1 MAFRVQDICD
11 DAARERPDSL
21 ALVDDTG
28 KRQLTWRD
36 LDERADR
43 GASALAADGVRR
55 GDRVT
60 YLDLNRLEFF
70 ELLFGCL
77 RVGAVLAP
85 LNWRL
90 TPAELGLIVADAG
103 ARVLVVGERFTPALV
118 SIRAAAPQLHRVAV
132 ITTPEGVDEGAGEA
146 AGDGEG
152 YEQWLAAAPARQ
164 PGAADAAADARSA
177 EDAANDAANDA
188 DARATDDA
196 VVLQLYTS
204 GTTGLPKGVLLS
216 QRNFATLTTNDTGW
230 DMGPESVSLVAMPLF
245 HIGGA
250 GWALAGMI
258 REAASVVVAEIEP
271 RRLLDTLEEQ
281 RVTHTFLVP
290 AVLAMLAAVPGAAER
305 DLSALRCVVYGASPI
320 TGAVLERSLTTLGAP
335 HYQVYGLTETTGA
348 ITQLDASDH
357 DPGGPRA
364 HLLRSAGR
372 PYPWVELMTVE
383 PSTGQ
388 PTGPGQVGEVWVR
401 SDQVTGGYWNK
412 PEESAA
418 VLPGEGWFR
427 SGDAGYLDEEGFLFL
442 TDRIKDMI
450 VTGGENVY
458 PIEVEDALAAH
469 PAVADVAVIGVP
481 DERWGETVKAI
492 VVRQPGVEVT
502 AGELL
507 SFAQE
512 RLAGFKRPRSVDFVD
527 VLPRN
532 PTGKLLKK
540 VLREPF
546 WAGREGRLI
555 G

>member
-1 MAFRVQDICD
+1 MAFRVQNILD

-21 ALVDDTG
+21 ALVSDTG
-28 KRQLTWRD
+28 ERRLTWRE
-36 LDERADR
+36 LDECADR
-43 GASALAADGVRR
+43 VADALAADGVGP

-103 ARVLVVGERFTPALV
+103 ARVLVVGERFVPALDA
-118 SIRAAAPQLHRVAV
+118 IRDAAPRLHRVAV
-132 ITTPEGVDEGAGEA
+132 IGTAGGAEASAEEASEGSEA
-146 AGDGEG
+146 DGTDQG
-152 YEQWLAAAPARQ
+152 YEQWLATAPARQ
-164 PGAADAAADARSA
+164 GDDAADARAADDAGA
-177 EDAANDAANDA
+177 EASDAAI
-188 DARATDDA
+188 
-196 VVLQLYTS
+196 VLQLYTS
-204 GTTGLPKGVLLS
+204 GTTGMPKGVLLS

-271 RRLLDTLEEQ
+271 RRLLDTLEQQ

-305 DLSALRCVVYGASPI
+305 NLSALRCVVYGASPI
-320 TGAVLERSLTTLGAP
+320 TGAVLERSLATLRAP

-383 PSTGQ
+383 PSTGE
-388 PTGPGQVGEVWVR
+388 PARPGQVGEVWVR

-412 PEESAA
+412 PAESAA
-418 VLPGEGWFR
+418 VLPGGGWFR

-492 VVRQPGVEVT
+492 VVRHPGAEVT
-502 AGELL
+502 EDELL
-507 SFAQE
+507 SFARE
-512 RLAGFKRPRSVDFVD
+512 RLAGFKRPRSVDFID

-546 WAGREGRLI
+546 WTGREGRLI

>member
-1 MAFRVQDICD
+1 MAFRVQNILD

-21 ALVDDTG
+21 ALVSDTG
-28 KRQLTWRD
+28 ERRLTWRE

-43 GASALAADGVRR
+43 VADALAADGVGP

-90 TPAELGLIVADAG
+90 TPAGLGLIVADAG
-103 ARVLVVGERFTPALV
+103 ARVLVVGERFAPALDA
-118 SIRAAAPQLHRVAV
+118 IRGAAPRLHRVAV
-132 ITTPEGVDEGAGEA
+132 IGTAGGAEASAEEASEGSEA
-146 AGDGEG
+146 DGTDQG
-152 YEQWLAAAPARQ
+152 YEQWLATAPARQ
-164 PGAADAAADARSA
+164 GDDAAEARAADDAGA
-177 EDAANDAANDA
+177 EASDAAI
-188 DARATDDA
+188 
-196 VVLQLYTS
+196 VLQLYTS

-216 QRNFATLTTNDTGW
+216 QRNFATLTTNDTAW

-271 RRLLDTLEEQ
+271 RRLLDTLEQQ

-320 TGAVLERSLTTLGAP
+320 TGAVLERSLATLRAP

-383 PSTGQ
+383 PSTGE
-388 PTGPGQVGEVWVR
+388 PARPGQVGEVWVR

-412 PEESAA
+412 PAESAA

-492 VVRQPGVEVT
+492 VVRHPGAEVT
-502 AGELL
+502 EDELL
-507 SFAQE
+507 SFARE
-512 RLAGFKRPRSVDFVD
+512 RLAGFKRPRSVDFID

-546 WAGREGRLI
+546 WTGREGRLI

>member
-1 MAFRVQDICD
+1 MAFRVQNILD

-21 ALVDDTG
+21 ALVSDTG
-28 KRQLTWRD
+28 ERRLTWRE

-43 GASALAADGVRR
+43 VADALAADGVGP

-103 ARVLVVGERFTPALV
+103 ARVLVVGERFVPALDA
-118 SIRAAAPQLHRVAV
+118 IRGAAPRLHRVAV
-132 ITTPEGVDEGAGEA
+132 IGTAGGAEASAEEASEGSEA
-146 AGDGEG
+146 DGTDQG
-152 YEQWLAAAPARQ
+152 YEQWLATAPARQ
-164 PGAADAAADARSA
+164 GDDAAEARAADDAGA
-177 EDAANDAANDA
+177 EASDAAI
-188 DARATDDA
+188 
-196 VVLQLYTS
+196 VLQLYTS

-216 QRNFATLTTNDTGW
+216 QRNFATLTTNDTAW

-271 RRLLDTLEEQ
+271 RRLLDTLEQQ

-320 TGAVLERSLTTLGAP
+320 TGAVLERSLATLRAP

-383 PSTGQ
+383 PSTGE
-388 PTGPGQVGEVWVR
+388 PARPGEVGEVWVR

-412 PEESAA
+412 PAESAA
-418 VLPGEGWFR
+418 VLPGGGWFR

-492 VVRQPGVEVT
+492 VVRHPGAEVT
-502 AGELL
+502 EDELL
-507 SFAQE
+507 SFARE
-512 RLAGFKRPRSVDFVD
+512 RLAGFKRPRSVDFID

-546 WAGREGRLI
+546 WTGREGRLI

>member
-1 MAFRVQDICD
+1 MAFRVQNILD

-21 ALVDDTG
+21 ALVSDTG
-28 KRQLTWRD
+28 ERRLTWRE

-43 GASALAADGVRR
+43 VADALAADGVGP

-103 ARVLVVGERFTPALV
+103 ARVLVVGERFVPALDA
-118 SIRAAAPQLHRVAV
+118 IRGAAPRLHRVAV
-132 ITTPEGVDEGAGEA
+132 IGTEGGAEASAEEASEGSEA
-146 AGDGEG
+146 DGTDQG
-152 YEQWLAAAPARQ
+152 YEQWLATAPARQ
-164 PGAADAAADARSA
+164 GDDAAEARAADDAGA
-177 EDAANDAANDA
+177 EASDAAI
-188 DARATDDA
+188 
-196 VVLQLYTS
+196 VLQLYTS

-271 RRLLDTLEEQ
+271 RRLLDTLEQQ

-320 TGAVLERSLTTLGAP
+320 TGAVLERSLATLRAP

-383 PSTGQ
+383 PSTGE
-388 PTGPGQVGEVWVR
+388 PARPGQVGEVWVR

-412 PEESAA
+412 PAESAA
-418 VLPGEGWFR
+418 VLPGGGWFR
-427 SGDAGYLDEEGFLFL
+427 SGDAGYLDAEGFLFL

-492 VVRQPGVEVT
+492 VVRHPGAEVT
-502 AGELL
+502 EDELL
-507 SFAQE
+507 SFARE
-512 RLAGFKRPRSVDFVD
+512 RLAGFKRPRSVDFID

-546 WAGREGRLI
+546 WTGREGRLI

>member
-1 MAFRVQDICD
+1 MAFRVQNILD

-21 ALVDDTG
+21 ALVSDTG
-28 KRQLTWRD
+28 ERRLTWRE
-36 LDERADR
+36 LDECADR
-43 GASALAADGVRR
+43 VADALAADGV
-55 GDRVT
+55 GPGHRVT

-103 ARVLVVGERFTPALV
+103 ARVLVVGERFVPALDA
-118 SIRAAAPQLHRVAV
+118 IRDAAPRLHRVAV
-132 ITTPEGVDEGAGEA
+132 IGTAGGAEASAEEASEGSEA
-146 AGDGEG
+146 DGTDQG
-152 YEQWLAAAPARQ
+152 YEQWLATAPARQ
-164 PGAADAAADARSA
+164 GDDAAEARAADDAGA
-177 EDAANDAANDA
+177 EASDAAI
-188 DARATDDA
+188 
-196 VVLQLYTS
+196 VLQLYTS

-271 RRLLDTLEEQ
+271 RRLLDTLEQQ

-320 TGAVLERSLTTLGAP
+320 TGAVLERSLATLRAP

-383 PSTGQ
+383 PSTGE
-388 PTGPGQVGEVWVR
+388 PARPGQVGEVWVR

-412 PEESAA
+412 PAESAA

-492 VVRQPGVEVT
+492 VVRHPGAEVT
-502 AGELL
+502 EDELL
-507 SFAQE
+507 SFARE
-512 RLAGFKRPRSVDFVD
+512 RLAGFKRPRSVDFID

-546 WAGREGRLI
+546 WTGREGRLI

>member
-1 MAFRVQDICD
+1 MAFRVQNILD

-21 ALVDDTG
+21 ALVSDTG
-28 KRQLTWRD
+28 ERRLTWRE

-43 GASALAADGVRR
+43 VADALAADGVGP

-103 ARVLVVGERFTPALV
+103 ARVLVVGERFVPALDA
-118 SIRAAAPQLHRVAV
+118 IRGAAPRLHRVAV
-132 ITTPEGVDEGAGEA
+132 IGTAGGAEASAEEASEGSEA
-146 AGDGEG
+146 DGTDQG
-152 YEQWLAAAPARQ
+152 YEQWLATAPARQ
-164 PGAADAAADARSA
+164 GDDAAEARAADDAGA
-177 EDAANDAANDA
+177 EASDAAI
-188 DARATDDA
+188 
-196 VVLQLYTS
+196 VLQLYTS

-216 QRNFATLTTNDTGW
+216 QRNFATLTTNDTAW

-271 RRLLDTLEEQ
+271 RRLLDTLEQQ

-320 TGAVLERSLTTLGAP
+320 TGAVLERSLATLRAP

-383 PSTGQ
+383 PSTGE
-388 PTGPGQVGEVWVR
+388 PARPGEVGEVWVR

-412 PEESAA
+412 PAESAA
-418 VLPGEGWFR
+418 VLPGGGWFR
-427 SGDAGYLDEEGFLFL
+427 SGDAGYLDAEGFLFL

-492 VVRQPGVEVT
+492 VVRHPGAEVT
-502 AGELL
+502 EDELL
-507 SFAQE
+507 SFAWE
-512 RLAGFKRPRSVDFVD
+512 RLAGFKRPRSVDFID

-546 WAGREGRLI
+546 WTGREGRLI

>member
-1 MAFRVQDICD
+1 MAFRVQNILD

-21 ALVDDTG
+21 ALVSDTG
-28 KRQLTWRD
+28 ERRLTWRE
-36 LDERADR
+36 LDECADR
-43 GASALAADGVRR
+43 VADALAADGVGP

-103 ARVLVVGERFTPALV
+103 ARVLVVGERFVPALDA
-118 SIRAAAPQLHRVAV
+118 IRGAAPRLHRVAV
-132 ITTPEGVDEGAGEA
+132 IGTAGGAEASAEEASEGSEA
-146 AGDGEG
+146 DGTDQG
-152 YEQWLAAAPARQ
+152 YEQWLATAPARQ
-164 PGAADAAADARSA
+164 GDDAADARAADDAGA
-177 EDAANDAANDA
+177 EASDAAI
-188 DARATDDA
+188 
-196 VVLQLYTS
+196 VLQLYTS

-271 RRLLDTLEEQ
+271 RRLLDTLEQQ

-305 DLSALRCVVYGASPI
+305 NLSALRCVVYGASPI
-320 TGAVLERSLTTLGAP
+320 TGAVLERSLATLRAP

-383 PSTGQ
+383 PSTGE
-388 PTGPGQVGEVWVR
+388 PARPGQVGEVWVR

-412 PEESAA
+412 PAESAA
-418 VLPGEGWFR
+418 VLPGGGWFR

-492 VVRQPGVEVT
+492 VVRHPGAEVT
-502 AGELL
+502 EDELL
-507 SFAQE
+507 SFARE
-512 RLAGFKRPRSVDFVD
+512 RLAGFKRPRSVDFID

-546 WAGREGRLI
+546 WTGREGRLI

>member
-1 MAFRVQDICD
+1 MTFQVGDILVAGVRNNP
-11 DAARERPDSL
+11 DAL
-21 ALVDDTG
+21 ALVNDAGD
-28 KRQLTWRD
+28 KRLTWRE
-36 LDERADR
+36 LDARA
-43 GASALAADGVRR
+43 GQVAAALAADGVGPRSR
-55 GDRVT
+55 IC
-60 YLDLNRLEFF
+60 YLDLNGMEFF
-70 ELLFGCL
+70 EVLFGAL
-77 RVGAVLAP
+77 QVGAVLAP

-90 TPAELGLIVADAG
+90 TADELGAVVADAG
-103 ARVLVVGERFTPALV
+103 ARVLVVGERFVPMVEA
-118 SIRAAAPQLHRVAV
+118 IRAAALGLQRAV
-132 ITTPEGVDEGAGEA
+132 VVGQN
-146 AGDGEG
+146 
-152 YEQWLAAAPARQ
+152 YEQWLVDAAQGPANERSAPAT
-164 PGAADAAADARSA
+164 PPAHADETA
-177 EDAANDAANDA
+177 
-188 DARATDDA
+188 
-196 VVLQLYTS
+196 LQLYTS

-216 QRNFATLTTNDTGW
+216 HENLATLTTNDTGW
-230 DMGPESVSLVAMPLF
+230 DMDAGSVSLVAMPLF

-250 GWALAGMI
+250 GWALAGMV
-258 REAASVVVAEIEP
+258 RGAASVIVSEVEP
-271 RRLLDTLEEQ
+271 TRLLDTLEQQ

-320 TGAVLERSLTTLGAP
+320 TSAVLQRSMATLRAP

-348 ITQLDASDH
+348 ITQLDPADH
-357 DPGGPRA
+357 DPDGPRA
-364 HLLRSAGR
+364 GLLRSAGR
-372 PYPWVELMTVE
+372 PYPWVEVTTIE
-383 PSTGQ
+383 PTTGS
-388 PTGPGQVGEVWVR
+388 PAGPGEVGEVWVR
-401 SDQVTGGYWNK
+401 SQQVTAGYWHK

-418 VLPGEGWFR
+418 VLVGDGWFR

-458 PIEVEDALAAH
+458 PIEVENVLAAH

-481 DERWGETVKAI
+481 DERWGETVKAM
-492 VVRQPGVEVT
+492 VVRHPGAHVEE
-502 AGELL
+502 AELL
-507 SFAQE
+507 GFAKE

>member
-1 MAFRVQDICD
+1 MAFRVQNILD

-21 ALVDDTG
+21 ALVSDTG
-28 KRQLTWRD
+28 ERRLTWRE

-43 GASALAADGVRR
+43 VADALAADGVGP

-103 ARVLVVGERFTPALV
+103 ARVLVVGERFVPALDA
-118 SIRAAAPQLHRVAV
+118 IRGAAPRLQRVAV
-132 ITTPEGVDEGAGEA
+132 IGTKGSAGASAEEASEGSEA
-146 AGDGEG
+146 DGTNQG
-152 YEQWLAAAPARQ
+152 YEQWLATAPARQ
-164 PGAADAAADARSA
+164 GDDAAGARAADDAGA
-177 EDAANDAANDA
+177 EASDAAI
-188 DARATDDA
+188 
-196 VVLQLYTS
+196 VLQLYTS

-230 DMGPESVSLVAMPLF
+230 DTGPESVSLVAMPLF

-258 REAASVVVAEIEP
+258 REAASVIVAEIEP
-271 RRLLDTLEEQ
+271 RRLLDTLEQQ

-320 TGAVLERSLTTLGAP
+320 TGAVLERSMATLRAP

-348 ITQLDASDH
+348 ITQLDPSDH

-383 PSTGQ
+383 PSTGE
-388 PTGPGQVGEVWVR
+388 PARPGEVGEVWVR

-412 PEESAA
+412 PAESAA

-492 VVRQPGVEVT
+492 VVRHPGAEVT
-502 AGELL
+502 EDELL
-507 SFAQE
+507 SFARE
-512 RLAGFKRPRSVDFVD
+512 RLAGFKRPRSVDFID

-546 WAGREGRLI
+546 WTGREGRLI

>member
-43 GASALAADGVRR
+43 VATALAADGVRR

-177 EDAANDAANDA
+177 DDSADDAANDA

-271 RRLLDTLEEQ
+271 RRLLDTLEQQ

>member
-1 MAFRVQDICD
+1 MAFRVQDILD

-21 ALVDDTG
+21 ALVSDTG
-28 KRQLTWRD
+28 ERRLTWRE

-43 GASALAADGVRR
+43 VADALAADGVGP

-103 ARVLVVGERFTPALV
+103 ARVLVVGERFVPALDA
-118 SIRAAAPQLHRVAV
+118 IRGAAPRLQRIAV
-132 ITTPEGVDEGAGEA
+132 IGAELP
-146 AGDGEG
+146 AGDEDGTTQG
-152 YEQWLAAAPARQ
+152 YEQWLATAPARQ
-164 PGAADAAADARSA
+164 G
-177 EDAANDAANDA
+177 NDAAE
-188 DARATDDA
+188 ARAADDA
-196 VVLQLYTS
+196 GAEASDAAIVLQLYTS

-230 DMGPESVSLVAMPLF
+230 DTGPESVSLVAMPLF

-258 REAASVVVAEIEP
+258 REAASVIVAEIEP
-271 RRLLDTLEEQ
+271 SRLLDTLEQQ

-320 TGAVLERSLTTLGAP
+320 TGAVLERSMATLRAP

-348 ITQLDASDH
+348 ITQLDPSDH

-383 PSTGQ
+383 PSTGE
-388 PTGPGQVGEVWVR
+388 PARPGEVGEVWVR

-412 PEESAA
+412 PAESAA

-492 VVRQPGVEVT
+492 VVRHPGAEVT
-502 AGELL
+502 EDELL
-507 SFAQE
+507 SFARE
-512 RLAGFKRPRSVDFVD
+512 RLAGFKRPRSVDFID

-546 WAGREGRLI
+546 WTGREGRLI

>member
-1 MAFRVQDICD
+1 MAFRVQNILD

-21 ALVDDTG
+21 ALVSDTG
-28 KRQLTWRD
+28 ERRLTWRE

-43 GASALAADGVRR
+43 VADALAADGVGP

-103 ARVLVVGERFTPALV
+103 ARVLVVGERFVPALDA
-118 SIRAAAPQLHRVAV
+118 IRGAAPRLHRVAV
-132 ITTPEGVDEGAGEA
+132 IGTEGGAEASAEEASEGSEA
-146 AGDGEG
+146 DGTDQG
-152 YEQWLAAAPARQ
+152 YEQWLATAPARQ
-164 PGAADAAADARSA
+164 GDDAAEARAADDAGA
-177 EDAANDAANDA
+177 EASDAAI
-188 DARATDDA
+188 
-196 VVLQLYTS
+196 VLQLYTS

-258 REAASVVVAEIEP
+258 REAASVVVAEIAP
-271 RRLLDTLEEQ
+271 RRLLDTLEQQ

-320 TGAVLERSLTTLGAP
+320 TGAVLERSLATLRAP

-383 PSTGQ
+383 PSTGE
-388 PTGPGQVGEVWVR
+388 PARPGEVGEVWVR

-412 PEESAA
+412 PAESAA
-418 VLPGEGWFR
+418 VLPGGGWFR
-427 SGDAGYLDEEGFLFL
+427 SGDAGYLDAEGFLFL

-492 VVRQPGVEVT
+492 VVRHPGAEVT
-502 AGELL
+502 EDELL
-507 SFAQE
+507 SFAWE
-512 RLAGFKRPRSVDFVD
+512 RLAGFKRPRSVDFID

-546 WAGREGRLI
+546 WTGREGRLI